1 MGPASL
7 PTPLSPM
14 RGRVPSSGDQGTRN
28 LASDVFP
35 SGPSEDFP
43 SGSVTGARTGIRIHP
58 PADPLGC
65 ARSQGP
71 SLPSQTGLRQAV
83 PQLGFPLMAFR
94 LERSHR
100 CPVRRP
106 FLDAT
111 FGFRPGWPSSCRNTF
126 AVPSST
132 RLASDRSLQHEGLLN
147 RADRFRHV
155 IPLWKNSDLS
165 SLSAVQFSFSLRRSD
180 KMKLRLNGRF
190 RNRPSDDFSTFA
202 SFRCGRGWITQPLAA
217 NSCRSRS
224 RRHNIAMHKR
234 AATQLTIA
242 FSEQPQPQG
251 VELDEAFRILLV
263 VSPRIVLEGHMRLG
277 VERVR
282 RLAPHHH
289 RIALVKL

>member
-14 RGRVPSSGDQGTRN
+14 RGRVPSSEDQGTRN

-35 SGPSEDFP
+35 SVPSEDFP
-43 SGSVTGARTGIRIHP
+43 SGSVTGARTGIWIHP
-58 PADPLGC
+58 PVDPLRC

-71 SLPSQTGLRQAV
+71 SLPSQTGLHQAV
-83 PQLGFPLMAFR
+83 PQLGVPLVAVR
-94 LERSHR
+94 LERLHR

-155 IPLWKNSDLS
+155 IPIWKNSDLS
-165 SLSAVQFSFSLRRSD
+165 SLSAVQFSLFPRRSD
-180 KMKLRLNGRF
+180 ELKLLLHGRF
-190 RNRPSDDFSTFA
+190 CNRPRSDFSTFA
-202 SFRCGRGWITQPLAA
+202 SFRCGRGWITQPPVA
-217 NSCRSRS
+217 NSFRSRP
-224 RRHNIAMHKR
+224 RARNIAMHNR
-234 AATQLTIA
+234 VAAQLTIA
-242 FSEQPQPQG
+242 FG
-251 VELDEAFRILLV
+251 
-263 VSPRIVLEGHMRLG
+263 
-277 VERVR
+277 
-282 RLAPHHH
+282 
-289 RIALVKL
+289 